1 MKEGFIVKSLKGHD
15 RDRIYVVVSVIDGN
29 FVLVCDGEYRKLD
42 NPKQKR
48 IKHLEFLEESELPAD
63 ISDKKLRTMC
73 QISRRAYAERR

>member
-15 RDRIYVVVSVIDGN
+15 QGRIYVVVSEIDEN

-48 IKHLEFLEESELPAD
+48 KKHLGFLEESRLPAD

-73 QISRRAYAERR
+73 KESRRAYAERR